1 MTIDDAT
8 PVLDRA
14 TLDALRQLNEPDQPD
29 VLQEVLTLFFPSAA
43 VFLVGVMYV
52 AAGLIWPARPSVA
65 FGAVFILLA
74 AGAPY
79 LGAPTHF
86 LVFALV
92 GSATFFAAA
101 IAGAVHG
108 RSPVGWAR

>member
-1 MTIDDAT
+1 
-8 PVLDRA
+8 
-14 TLDALRQLNEPDQPD
+14 
-29 VLQEVLTLFFPSAA
+29 

-52 AAGLIWPARPSVA
+52 AAGLIWPARPSAA

-92 GSATFFAAA
+92 GSATFFTAA
-101 IAGAVHG
+101 ILGAVHG